1 MTEFKDT
8 KRGKFD
14 YILLAAVLALVVI
27 GLVFVY
33 SASFYTAEKIRETS
47 IFISSNSLSVVL
59 SV

>member
-1 MTEFKDT
+1 MPSGKGNKKTMTEFKDT

-33 SASFYTAEKIRETS
+33 SASFYTAEKTTGNKY
-47 IFISSNSLSVVL
+47 F
-59 SV
+59 